1 MLCFVQERSILSFR
15 KPAPVTI
22 PEKVNCLEPIGPP
35 HVTDICAQVENTL
48 SSISQM
54 QTKGNVPEEVTKP
67 DRKQG
72 TARIVDHQLGQR
84 STE

>member
-35 HVTDICAQVENTL
+35 LVTDIYVQVQVQVENTL
-48 SSISQM
+48 SNVATIS
-54 QTKGNVPEEVTKP
+54 
-67 DRKQG
+67 
-72 TARIVDHQLGQR
+72 
-84 STE
+84 

>member
-48 SSISQM
+48 SNVDTIS
-54 QTKGNVPEEVTKP
+54 
-67 DRKQG
+67 
-72 TARIVDHQLGQR
+72 
-84 STE
+84 